1 MKVTQS
7 CLALC
12 DLIDYIVHGILQA
25 RILEWV
31 AFPFSR
37 GSSQPRDQTQ
47 ISCIAGGFF
56 TNWAIYQGST
66 IWAELSGKDLSLCH
80 VASAR
85 LDIGWFAPRMT
96 YSQGGSFGPSYQ
108 LVLRKGWWPGN
119 SVPLCLGS
127 LLWAFPEASSWFPQ
141 VTLSWL
147 TEQVSQE
154 NRKGEQS
161 IFIT

>member
-1 MKVTQS
+1 MSGSLRPHRLYSPWNSPGQNPGVSSLSLLQGIFPTQGS
-7 CLALC
+7 NT
-12 DLIDYIVHGILQA
+12 DLLYCR
-25 RILEWV
+25 RILYQL
-31 AFPFSR
+31 S
-37 GSSQPRDQTQ
+37 
-47 ISCIAGGFF
+47 
-56 TNWAIYQGST
+56 YQGST

-96 YSQGGSFGPSYQ
+96 YSHGGSFAPSYQ

-141 VTLSWL
+141 VMLSWL